1 MADSIGAQTGT
12 AKSGPTAILNSVLKL
27 NASQYYRGGY
37 NLNLTFSKASI
48 ETETLLSL
56 IETFFSKGGQELQIN
71 CLDANILREAKKNPE
86 KYGDLIVRV
95 AGFSTR
101 FVDLSS
107 AEQNELIERA
117 EAIS

>member
-1 MADSIGAQTGT
+1 
-12 AKSGPTAILNSVLKL
+12 
-27 NASQYYRGGY
+27 
-37 NLNLTFSKASI
+37 
-48 ETETLLSL
+48 
-56 IETFFSKGGQELQIN
+56 
-71 CLDANILREAKKNPE
+71 
-86 KYGDLIVRV
+86 VRV